1 MRMKELVDATGV
13 PRTAIHHYQRE
24 GLLPPA
30 VKTARNAALYGP
42 EHVERVKLI
51 RSLRNDELG
60 PFPLEGVRQILEMV
74 DRGVE
79 PAVAAALYAL
89 PGGLGKSV
97 TSAGRTGE
105 RSLSD
110 VAHDAGISLSTAR
123 SLHGSGLLLGRA
135 GPGGSRVYDEADAAA
150 ARVLA
155 GLLAHDAIRPADLD
169 PIAEL
174 VGELVRYEQ
183 ALTSLITAK
192 AKAGEASE
200 RQHALFQGLHVLHTY
215 LFSRLVPEPGD
226 A

>member
-30 VKTARNAALYGP
+30 NKTARNAALYGP

-60 PFPLEGVRQILEMV
+60 PFPLEGVRQILEMA

-79 PAVAAALYAL
+79 PEVAAALYAL
-89 PGGLGKSV
+89 PGGLGKSS

-123 SLHGSGLLLGRA
+123 ALHGSGLLRGRA

-155 GLLAHDAIRPADLD
+155 ELLAHDAIRPADLD

-200 RQHALFQGLHVLHTY
+200 RQHALFRGLHVLHTY

>member
-30 VKTARNAALYGP
+30 NKTARNAALYGP

-79 PAVAAALYAL
+79 PEVAAALYAL
-89 PGGLGKSV
+89 PGGLGKSS

-123 SLHGSGLLLGRA
+123 ALNGSGLLLGRA

-155 GLLAHDAIRPADLD
+155 ELLAHDAIRPADLD

-192 AKAGEASE
+192 AKGGEASE

>member
-30 VKTARNAALYGP
+30 NKTARNAALYGP

-51 RSLRNDELG
+51 RALRDDQLG
-60 PFPLEGVRQILEMV
+60 PFPLDGVRQILEMV
-74 DRGVE
+74 ERGVE
-79 PAVAAALYAL
+79 PEVAAALYAL
-89 PGGLGKSV
+89 PGGLGKSGK
-97 TSAGRTGE
+97 SGGRSGE

-123 SLHGSGLLLGRA
+123 SLRESGLLLGRT
-135 GPGGSRVYDEADAAA
+135 GPGDARVYDEADAAA

-155 GLLAHDAIRPADLD
+155 EFLSHDAIRPADLD

-183 ALTSLITAK
+183 ALTSLITAR
-192 AKAGEASE
+192 AETGEVSE
-200 RQHALFQGLHVLHTY
+200 RHHVLFQGLHVLHTY
-215 LFSRLVPEPGD
+215 LFSRLVPEPAD